1 MPSKG
6 ASLIREADAIVAKDL
21 VEHER
26 IDEAKVYP
34 RLRRS
39 LASGYGLAAMSRVH
53 RELLHLAH
61 LLSRLSESLSEGDTD
76 PTTLRD
82 GQRIVRSIETI
93 ARIHNAQEETSTST
107 QQHIESRAWGRL
119 FHAKAAE

>member
-1 MPSKG
+1 M
-6 ASLIREADAIVAKDL
+6 
-21 VEHER
+21 
-26 IDEAKVYP
+26 DESKVYP

-82 GQRIVRSIETI
+82 GQRIVELIETI
-93 ARIHNAQEETSTST
+93 ARIHNAQEED
-107 QQHIESRAWGRL
+107 IYE
-119 FHAKAAE
+119 HATAH